1 MVKLRHFHLEK
12 KKLCEHFQ
20 SCSLGFFKTYRKA
33 SFVFRKQTMLS
44 NLAKTYFVIKQ
55 MTCST
60 NLVKTA
66 FVNPRVKI
74 KMRLRRFLFM
84 KIEKKATAGANSP
97 LRVPVSVV
105 LCLPVFFLF
114 SVCFIQPKHY
124 LFPLWRDLIKLC
136 TSKKFKIVDF
146 NCLNKFLI
154 EALNSVN

>member
-1 MVKLRHFHLEK
+1 
-12 KKLCEHFQ
+12 
-20 SCSLGFFKTYRKA
+20 
-33 SFVFRKQTMLS
+33 MLN
-44 NLAKTYFVIKQ
+44 NLAKTYFVNKQ

-66 FVNPRVKI
+66 FVNLRVKI

-105 LCLPVFFLF
+105 LCLSVF
-114 SVCFIQPKHY
+114 CFQFASFNRNIIYSLYEEILSNCAPQ
-124 LFPLWRDLIKLC
+124 RS
-136 TSKKFKIVDF
+136 SKKFVDF